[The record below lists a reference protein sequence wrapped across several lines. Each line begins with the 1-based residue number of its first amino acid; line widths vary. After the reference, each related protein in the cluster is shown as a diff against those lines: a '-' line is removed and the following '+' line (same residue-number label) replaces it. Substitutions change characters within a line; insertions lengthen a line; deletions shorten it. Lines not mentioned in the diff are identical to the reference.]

1 MSLTEQTL
9 PTGTWQL
16 DPVHSKASFAV
27 KHAGLSTFRGF
38 FKDVSAEL
46 TDASGTPTLT
56 GTVKVDSVEVPVDQ
70 LKGHLQG
77 PDFFDA
83 ERHPEITFTASEL
96 AQSGEQLT
104 VKGELTMRGV
114 TKPVEATGSIAGPA
128 QYFDGNDRIA
138 IELETVVD
146 RTAYGINWNAPIPS
160 GGNALAD
167 DVTITVELQLVR
179 PSEA

>member
-1 MSLTEQTL
+1 MTVSEQIL
-9 PTGTWQL
+9 PAGTWAV

-27 KHAGLSTFRGF
+27 KHAGLSTFRGTF
-38 FKDVSAEL
+38 TDVAATLE
-46 TDASGTPTLT
+46 DGVLT
-56 GTVKVDSVEVPVDQ
+56 GTVKVASVEVPVDQ

-83 ERHPEITFTASEL
+83 ERHPEITFASTDVRQDGDAL
-96 AQSGEQLT
+96 VVTGD
-104 VKGELTMRGV
+104 LTMRGV
-114 TKPVEATGSIAGPA
+114 TKSVQATGTLSGPA

-138 IELETVVD
+138 VELQTTVD
-146 RTAYGINWNAPIPS
+146 RHEFGVSWNAPIPS

-179 PSEA
+179 PAQA

>member
-1 MSLTEQTL
+1 MTATTEQTL

-16 DPVHSKASFAV
+16 DPVHSKAGFGV
-27 KHAGLSTFRGF
+27 KHAGLSTFRGTF
-38 FKDVSAEL
+38 RDVAATLE
-46 TDASGTPTLT
+46 DGVLT
-56 GTVKVDSVEVPVDQ
+56 GTVPVASVDVPVEQ

-83 ERHPEITFTASEL
+83 ERFPEISFTTTDAV
-96 AQSGEQLT
+96 QDGERLV

-114 TKPVEATGSIAGPA
+114 TLPVQATGTIAGPA

-138 IELETVVD
+138 VELQTVVD
-146 RTAYGINWNAPIPS
+146 RTAYGITWNAPIPS

-167 DVTITVELQLVR
+167 EVTITVELQLVR
-179 PSEA
+179 PTEA